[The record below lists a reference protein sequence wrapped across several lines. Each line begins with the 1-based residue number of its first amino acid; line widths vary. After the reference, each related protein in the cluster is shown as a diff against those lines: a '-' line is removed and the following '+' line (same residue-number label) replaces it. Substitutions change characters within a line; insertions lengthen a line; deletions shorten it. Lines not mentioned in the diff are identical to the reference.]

1 MREATGG
8 SLLLYLIIPIIII
21 FIAFI
26 GFIMNYA
33 SAYRSANYVV
43 TQLETCHGNLDLC
56 DHTSRDLIKEYIKNK
71 YHYLDDVDISCN
83 NNSKGK
89 VCQVALKVSFE
100 FPIIGGVNIYTVKAE
115 TKTMYDN

>member
-8 SLLLYLIIPIIII
+8 SLLLYLIIPIIFL
-21 FIAFI
+21 FIVFI

-43 TQLETCHGNLDLC
+43 TQLETCGGSLDSC
-56 DHTSRDLIKEYIKNK
+56 GHTSLSDVKEYIKNK
-71 YHYLDDVDISCN
+71 YHYLDDINVSCTPN
-83 NNSKGK
+83 AKGI
-89 VCQVALKVSFE
+89 VCQVSLGVKFE

-115 TKTMYDN
+115 TKTIYDN